1 MYSVTYSDEALKTI
15 AKFKKSN
22 QQAYKKVLKLVEEL
36 HAHPLIGTGKPEVLK
51 GMGGNVF
58 SREINKKDR
67 LVYEV
72 YEEAVV
78 VYVIS
83 AEGHYSDK

>member
-1 MYSVTYSDEALKTI
+1 MYSVTYSDEALKAI

-36 HAHPLIGTGKPEVLK
+36 HTHPLIGTGKPEVLK

-72 YEEAVV
+72 YEETVV

-83 AEGHYSDK
+83 AEGHYGDK

>member
-1 MYSVTYSDEALKTI
+1 M
-15 AKFKKSN
+15 
-22 QQAYKKVLKLVEEL
+22 
-36 HAHPLIGTGKPEVLK
+36 HAHPLIGTGKPEILK

-72 YEEAVV
+72 YEETVV

>member
-1 MYSVTYSDEALKTI
+1 MYSVTYSDEALKAI

-58 SREINKKDR
+58 SRER
-67 LVYEV
+67 
-72 YEEAVV
+72 
-78 VYVIS
+78 
-83 AEGHYSDK
+83 

>member
-1 MYSVTYSDEALKTI
+1 M
-15 AKFKKSN
+15 F
-22 QQAYKKVLKLVEEL
+22 
-36 HAHPLIGTGKPEVLK
+36 
-51 GMGGNVF
+51 F

-72 YEEAVV
+72 YEEDVV

>member
-15 AKFKKSN
+15 ARFKKSN

-36 HAHPLIGTGKPEVLK
+36 HAHPLIDTGKPEILK

>member
-1 MYSVTYSDEALKTI
+1 MYSVTYSDEALKAI

-36 HAHPLIGTGKPEVLK
+36 HAHPLIGTGKPKILK

>member
-1 MYSVTYSDEALKTI
+1 
-15 AKFKKSN
+15 
-22 QQAYKKVLKLVEEL
+22 
-36 HAHPLIGTGKPEVLK
+36 
-51 GMGGNVF
+51 MGGNVF

>member
-1 MYSVTYSDEALKTI
+1 
-15 AKFKKSN
+15 
-22 QQAYKKVLKLVEEL
+22 
-36 HAHPLIGTGKPEVLK
+36 
-51 GMGGNVF
+51 MGGNVF

-72 YEEAVV
+72 CEETVV

>member
-1 MYSVTYSDEALKTI
+1 MYSVTYSDEALKAI

-22 QQAYKKVLKLVEEL
+22 QQTYKKVLKLVGKL
-36 HAHPLIGTGKPEVLK
+36 HAHPLIGTGKPETLK

-72 YEEAVV
+72 YEEEVV

>member
-1 MYSVTYSDEALKTI
+1 MYSVTYSDEALKPI

-22 QQAYKKVLKLVEEL
+22 QQAYKRVLKLVEEL
-36 HAHPLIGTGKPEVLK
+36 HAHPLIGTGKPKILK

>member
-1 MYSVTYSDEALKTI
+1 MYSVTYSDEALKAI

-22 QQAYKKVLKLVEEL
+22 QQAYKKVMKLEEEM
-36 HAHPLIGTGKPEVLK
+36 HSHHIIRTGKPEVLK

-72 YEEAVV
+72 YEETVV